1 MAMKKLMEK
10 VERLL
15 VAAAFAEAGEHE
27 VSLRMLGQELKEN
40 RAARPAATARVFSR

>member
-1 MAMKKLMEK
+1 MDMKRLMEK

-27 VSLRMLGQELKEN
+27 VSLRMLGQELKQN
-40 RAARPAATARVFSR
+40 RATRPATAARVFSR

>member
-1 MAMKKLMEK
+1 MKRLMEK

-27 VSLRMLGQELKEN
+27 VSLRMLGQDLKEN
-40 RAARPAATARVFSR
+40 RATQPATAARVFSR